1 MGNAERR
8 RTFPPT
14 ADESMDWHGRGSYT
28 STHSLR
34 SPWAVKPQATST
46 CQTCGA
52 SIPAGLDFCPVCA
65 LLRAGSQESATG
77 EPLDP
82 VSDSVHNVTET
93 EVGLVPRAREGTRS
107 TPRHIPVRTV
117 CKFEN
122 YEVMLDQDGEPIELG
137 RGAMGI
143 TYKALDIDL
152 RFPVT
157 LKVISEKHVGD
168 ESARLRFLRE
178 ARAAA
183 KVRHPNVAS
192 VFRLGRIGGEY
203 FYAME
208 FVEGETL
215 ESLIKRSRRIEVKQA
230 LEISSQVA
238 AGLDA
243 VHEQKLVHRDIK
255 PTNIMVRLKD
265 DGGVTAKIIDLGLA
279 KGISEPGTGSRIS
292 TPGVFA
298 GTPAF
303 ASPEQFAGLSLDIRS
318 DLYSLGVT
326 LWEMLIGE
334 TPFRG
339 PPTEVM
345 YHHQHSPLP
354 LDQLKE
360 LPRPVVILLQ
370 VLLEKDPVQRI
381 QSPIELINAIEL
393 VKAAIDAGH
402 FVTPEDLRVIS
413 DRQLASLQQTGKF
426 PQRIIRREGY
436 VGQVRAF
443 FTTSRPRYLVWTPI
457 VLLIAGLVILTMNA
471 FFGVRRPA
479 TEPSVTSS
487 TSIKAPEKSIA
498 VLPFESLS
506 DNKGDTY
513 FADGVQ
519 EEVLSKLAKLSQLKV
534 ISRTSVMAYRPP
546 SNRDVRSIGTALG
559 VAHLV
564 EGTVQRDG
572 NRVRIT
578 TELID
583 ARTDQ
588 TLWSES
594 YQRDLTDIF
603 AIQSEIAE
611 AVASKLSTRIS
622 PEEQKNIAERPT
634 TNVEAYDLF
643 LQAKALVVNWRF
655 VAQGANDLPKAV
667 KLLEE
672 ATQKDPKFALAYC
685 LLARAHDDLYFYL
698 FDKTPE
704 RRALAEAAVNEALRL
719 EPDSPEAHLAEA
731 YHCYSTRNYE
741 RASVQIELAQRA
753 LPNSPEAL
761 WLAARIDE
769 RLGHWEDAT
778 KALEKA
784 YSLDPRN
791 PDIVYEL
798 AVNYRVRGRYREA
811 QQISARFKEVEP
823 GYPVNNREAL
833 DSLSPAQKNQQPW
846 VSDRFWSAVGAR
858 DWGTAQQILDQ
869 TSDENLLVGDQVKAS
884 IPRGCGEIVLA
895 AFHGKNPTME
905 KGFGAVRDQLAQ
917 RVEAHP
923 DEVQLLGVLGLIDA
937 FLGRKQDAIEEATRA
952 VELRP
957 ISLDAVEGPYIL
969 KCLAYVYA
977 WTTESDLAFRELAK
991 LAKTPGGLGTRADFK
1006 ADVLWDPIR
1015 KDPRFDQLAAQ
1026 LPQYP

>member
-1 MGNAERR
+1 
-8 RTFPPT
+8 
-14 ADESMDWHGRGSYT
+14 
-28 STHSLR
+28 
-34 SPWAVKPQATST
+34 VKPEATST

-52 SIPAGLDFCPVCA
+52 RIPAGLDFCPVCA
-65 LLRAGSQESATG
+65 LLRAGSGDSVAG
-77 EPLDP
+77 EPVAP
-82 VSDSVHNVTET
+82 ASGSTHEVTPT
-93 EVGLVPRAREGTRS
+93 EIGLVPQPWEGTDS
-107 TPRHIPVRTV
+107 TTRHAPRTV
-117 CKFEN
+117 QKFEN

-157 LKVISEKHVGD
+157 LKVISEKYVGD

-192 VFRLGRIGGEY
+192 VFRLGRSSGEY

-215 ESLIKRSRRIEVKQA
+215 ERLIKRSSRIEVELA

-255 PTNIMVRLKD
+255 PTNIMVRLKH
-265 DGGVTAKIIDLGLA
+265 DGEVTAKVIDLGLA
-279 KGISEPGTGSRIS
+279 KGVSESGTESGISI
-292 TPGVFA
+292 PGVFA

-326 LWEMLIGE
+326 LWEMLVGQA
-334 TPFRG
+334 PFRG
-339 PPTEVM
+339 LPTEVM
-345 YHHQHSPLP
+345 YQHQHSPLP

-360 LPRPVVILLQ
+360 LPPPVVVLLQ

-381 QSPIELINAIEL
+381 QSPIELIKAIEL
-393 VKAAIDAGH
+393 VKAAIDTGR
-402 FVTPEDLRVIS
+402 FVTPEDLRAIS
-413 DRQLASLQQTGKF
+413 DLQLAPLQQTGKF
-426 PQRIIRREGY
+426 PQRISRRQGY

-457 VLLIAGLVILTMNA
+457 VLLIAGLVILTINA

-479 TEPSVTSS
+479 TEPSVKPLA
-487 TSIKAPEKSIA
+487 SIEAPKNSIA

-506 DNKGDTY
+506 DNKADIY

-519 EEVLSKLAKLSQLKV
+519 DEILSKLAKLSQLKV

-559 VAHLV
+559 VANLV

-583 ARTDQ
+583 AQTDD

-603 AIQSEIAE
+603 AIQNDIAE
-611 AVASKLSTRIS
+611 AVASKLSTRLS
-622 PEEQKNIAERPT
+622 PEEKKNIAERPT
-634 TNVEAYDLF
+634 TNLAAYDLY
-643 LQAKALVVNWRF
+643 LQAKALVTNWRF
-655 VAQGANDLPKAV
+655 VGQGANDLPKAV

-672 ATQKDPKFALAYC
+672 ATQKDPKFTLAYC
-685 LLARAHDDLYFYL
+685 LLARAHDDLYLYL

-704 RRALAEAAVNEALRL
+704 RRALAEAAVNEALSL

-731 YHCYSTRNYE
+731 YHLYATRNYE
-741 RASVQIELAQRA
+741 RAGVQVELAQRA

-769 RLGHWEDAT
+769 RLGRWEDAT

-784 YSLDPRN
+784 YSLDPKN

-798 AVNYRVRGRYREA
+798 AVNYRLRGRYREA
-811 QQISARFKEVEP
+811 EQISARLNEVEP
-823 GYPVNNREAL
+823 GYPVSNRKEADL
-833 DSLSPAQKNQQPW
+833 LSSAQKNQQPW
-846 VSDRFWSAVGAR
+846 VSQRFWSAVGAR
-858 DWGTAQQILDQ
+858 DWATAQQILDQ
-869 TSDENLLVGDQVKAS
+869 SSDENLLVGDQVKTS

-895 AFHGKNPTME
+895 ALQGKHPTME
-905 KGFGAVRDQLAQ
+905 NGFGTARDQLAQ

-923 DEVQLLGVLGLIDA
+923 DDVELLSVLGLIDA
-937 FLGRKQDAIEEATRA
+937 FLGKNQEAIGEATRA

-957 ISLDAVEGPYIL
+957 ISLDALEGPYIL

-977 WTTESDLAFRELAK
+977 WTTEPALAFQELAK
-991 LAKTPGGLGTRADFK
+991 LAKTPGGLGTGADFK
-1006 ADVLWDPIR
+1006 ADIFWDPIR
-1015 KDPRFDQLAAQ
+1015 KDPRFDQLATQ

>member
-1 MGNAERR
+1 VHNVAETEAGPARV
-8 RTFPPT
+8 
-14 ADESMDWHGRGSYT
+14 
-28 STHSLR
+28 LR
-34 SPWAVKPQATST
+34 SPARPDEGGSEARST
-46 CQTCGA
+46 V
-52 SIPAGLDFCPVCA
+52 PAG
-65 LLRAGSQESATG
+65 
-77 EPLDP
+77 
-82 VSDSVHNVTET
+82 
-93 EVGLVPRAREGTRS
+93 
-107 TPRHIPVRTV
+107 TV
-117 CKFEN
+117 QKFEN
-122 YEVMLDQDGEPIELG
+122 YEVMSDQDGEPVELG

-143 TYKALDIDL
+143 TYKAFDIDL

-157 LKVISEKHVGD
+157 LKVISEKYVGD

-192 VFRLGRIGGEY
+192 VFRLGRSGGEY

-215 ESLIKRSRRIEVKQA
+215 ESLIKRSSRIEVKLG
-230 LEISSQVA
+230 LEIISQVA

-279 KGISEPGTGSRIS
+279 KGVSDPGTESAIS

-326 LWEMLIGE
+326 LWEMLIGQA
-334 TPFRG
+334 PFRG

-345 YHHQHSPLP
+345 YQHQHSPLP

-360 LPRPVVILLQ
+360 LPQPVVVLLQ
-370 VLLEKDPVQRI
+370 VLLEKDPAQRI
-381 QSPIELINAIEL
+381 QTPVEVLKAIEL
-393 VKAAIDAGH
+393 VKAAIDAGR
-402 FVTPEDLRVIS
+402 FVSPEDLRAIS
-413 DRQLASLQQTGKF
+413 SRQLAPLQTSERFQE
-426 PQRIIRREGY
+426 PVQRRLGLRQAQSSRY
-436 VGQVRAF
+436 VGQIKAL
-443 FTTSRPRYLVWTPI
+443 FTTSRVRYLAWALL
-457 VLLIAGLVILTMNA
+457 VLLIAGVVIVAVNA

-479 TEPSVTSS
+479 TEPSATPSAS
-487 TSIKAPEKSIA
+487 TKAPEKSIA

-506 DNKGDTY
+506 DNKADIY

-519 EEVLSKLAKLSQLKV
+519 DEILSKLARLSQLKV

-559 VAHLV
+559 VSNVV

-583 ARTDQ
+583 ARTDE

-611 AVASKLSTRIS
+611 AVASKLSTRLS

-634 TNVEAYDLF
+634 TDLEAYDLY
-643 LQAKALVVNWRF
+643 LQAKVLVANWRF

-672 ATQKDPKFALAYC
+672 ATQKDPKFTLAYC
-685 LLARAHDDLYFYL
+685 LLARAHDDLYFYQ

-731 YHCYSTRNYE
+731 HHLYSTRNYE

-769 RLGHWEDAT
+769 RLGRWEDAT

-798 AVNYRVRGRYREA
+798 AVNYRLRSRYREA
-811 QQISARFKEVEP
+811 EQISARFKEVEP

-833 DSLSPAQKNQQPW
+833 DSLSPAQKSQQPW

-858 DWGTAQQILDQ
+858 DWATAQQILDQ
-869 TSDENLLVGDQVKAS
+869 SSDENLLVGDQVRAS
-884 IPRGCGEIVLA
+884 IPHGCGEIVLA
-895 AFHGKNPTME
+895 ALQGKNPTME
-905 KGFGAVRDQLAQ
+905 NGFGAARDQLAQ
-917 RVEAHP
+917 RSEAHP
-923 DEVQLLGVLGLIDA
+923 DDVELLSVLGLIDA
-937 FLGRKQDAIEEATRA
+937 FLGRKQDAIDEANRA
-952 VELRP
+952 VKLRP

-969 KCLAYVYA
+969 RCLAYVYA
-977 WTTESDLAFRELAK
+977 WATEPDLAFQELAE

-1006 ADVLWDPIR
+1006 ADVFWDPIR